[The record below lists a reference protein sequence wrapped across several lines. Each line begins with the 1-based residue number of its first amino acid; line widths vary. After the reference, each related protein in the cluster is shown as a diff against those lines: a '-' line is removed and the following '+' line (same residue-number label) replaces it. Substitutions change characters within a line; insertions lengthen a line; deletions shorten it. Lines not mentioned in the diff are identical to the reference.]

1 MATQYTSTLFETKYK
16 DDFKDSDGYYRI
28 LFNSGRALQA
38 RELTQMQTIINKQVE
53 RFGNHIFKEGAV
65 VKPGGMSINT
75 NYEFVKLDTTSTS
88 TAVNVGDVITGGTS
102 GIKAEVLEVTA
113 AAGTDP
119 VTYFVKYVN
128 TSAAQGSTTTPRFQ
142 PSESLGA
149 GRIVQITNTPSNPA
163 VGRGTR
169 ATIGDGVY
177 FTQGFF
183 VFAES
188 QTTIVDKYSDIPNK
202 EVGFKVIK
210 SVFSVD
216 DDAGLYD
223 NQGTVPNTTA
233 PGADRYYI
241 KLQLTTE
248 DQTTTDD
255 NFINVATV
263 KNGAIFKAVSAQQNL
278 QYNIPRDVVATRIK
292 ENSGD
297 YLVKPFR
304 LEFGLDSSDAHL
316 LAKVSDGVAVVDGY
330 RSARFAPSSIRINKP
345 TETLQRNGEFTAVDY
360 GAYVDVLSDSAVGGP
375 DTMTMATQRL
385 MSGRNMGG
393 SQIGRARVRAV
404 HENGADLRYYLF
416 DVKMNASQNFRD
428 VKSIGTDANNFFN
441 PLQSGLNST
450 LEEPYDNLLLY
461 PLPQK
466 RPKVVTGKQMEVQ
479 ILRSGTTTNSGTFTI
494 SIPTGYILSN
504 TGDWIFI
511 TDASNGGRLSNSSLG
526 GFPQTSS
533 TTANITGLPSSAP
546 IKCYVYAQTSTPIT
560 RAKRV
565 ITDHTVTA
573 QMQTDSDGEQFI
585 DLKRPDIINV
595 KRIRAVDSDG
605 ADLTSRFTIDN
616 GQRDAFYGN
625 GRLVLSGGQSAPGG
639 NVYVKFDHYAHD
651 PGAFFSVSSYT
662 GNTDYKDIP
671 SFKTSRGNTLFLR
684 NYLDFRPTVDSNGTF
699 SENTIGFL
707 PQPTDL
713 VQSDNEYYLNQ
724 TFKLVIDQEGLLRI
738 VEGERAF
745 NPAFPPSQVKTLPL
759 YNFLL
764 RGNTLN
770 DSDLTVQ
777 KLDHRRYT
785 MKDIDRLEK
794 RLTSLEELTSLNM
807 LELATDN
814 FEVLDSAGLN
824 RAKSGF
830 FVDNFTSHRLSD
842 LRTGY
847 RASIDPTKG
856 LLRPLCGEDNIR
868 LVFDS
873 DNSPGITR
881 RGDNLYLDF
890 TEEIWID
897 NPFATRAVKINPFD
911 TSIYTGNMHLSPASD
926 EWRDKEVG
934 TRTIFDQGTELS
946 TDLAKQ
952 WDNWAWNWGGK
963 DLEDLKVGD
972 NTDTYDHSSGYIT
985 RKTVNKVISEK
996 IVEEV
1001 IGERVLYSA
1010 ILPFIRSRIVEM
1022 KVDGLRP
1029 NTNVFLFMNNR
1040 PMAEFVR
1047 QTASFTPYAETTTDF
1062 GNTLKGQTTHK
1073 DGKTALTTDAAGS
1086 ITISFQVPHAGDD
1099 KFRCGTHEIKILDVT
1114 KGDREDK
1121 AGSIARA
1128 IYTSTGHLDTVHQD
1142 IESTRVLEIE
1152 GSTTTVDNT
1161 PTYSYGGGGEG
1172 GTGPG
1177 ATSYDG
1183 GGSWYSN
1190 NDNGY
1195 SSWED
1200 ETGSV
1205 DYSNSWD
1212 DANGY
1217 GFACLLEDMKVM
1229 LNGII
1234 SEVTNVKVGDVVSY
1248 GTVTEVMHKHMR
1260 NGYYIIND
1268 ELKITNDHPVLV
1280 NGSWKN
1286 TEDVVVGDYING
1298 VKVKSTRYVEKLV
1311 PTVFIATDTESYDV
1325 YCGGNVY
1332 TVHGDYRNSLAAV
1345 G

>member
-88 TAVNVGDVITGGTS
+88 TAVNVGDVITGATS
-102 GIKAEVLEVTA
+102 GIKAEVLEVA
-113 AAGTDP
+113 AATGSDP

-128 TSAAQGSTTTPRFQ
+128 TSAAQGSNTTPRFQ
-142 PSESLGA
+142 PGESLGA
-149 GRIVQITNTPSNPA
+149 GRIVQITNTDSNPA

-183 VFAES
+183 VFAEA
-188 QTTIVDKYSDIPNK
+188 QTTIVSKYSDIPSE

-210 SVFSVD
+210 QVYSVD
-216 DDAGLYD
+216 DDTDLYD

-241 KLQLTTE
+241 KLELTIQS
-248 DQTTTDD
+248 QTTADD

-263 KNGAIFKAVSAQQNL
+263 KNGAIFRAVAAAQNL

-297 YLVKPFR
+297 YIVKPFR
-304 LEFGLDSSDAHL
+304 LEFGLDSEDNHL
-316 LAKVSDGVAVVDGY
+316 LAKVSDGIAVVDGY
-330 RSARFAPSSIRINKP
+330 RAARFAPTSIRVPKP
-345 TETLQRNGEFTAVDY
+345 TTTITREREFTAIDY

-375 DTMTMATQRL
+375 DTMTMAHQRL

-404 HENGADLRYYLF
+404 HENGADLRYYMF
-416 DVKMNASQNFRD
+416 DIKMNSGQNFRD

-441 PLQSGLNST
+441 PLQSGSNTT
-450 LEEPYDNLLLY
+450 LEEPYDNLLVY
-461 PLPQK
+461 RLPEV
-466 RPKVVTGKQMEVQ
+466 RPKVVTGKQIEVQ

-494 SIPTGYILSN
+494 SIPTNFTLSN
-504 TGDWIFI
+504 AGDWIFI
-511 TDASNGGRLSNSSLG
+511 TDASNGGRLANSGLG
-526 GFPQTSS
+526 GLLTGS
-533 TTANITGLPSSAP
+533 TTANITGLPASAP
-546 IKCYVYAQTSTPIT
+546 IKCYVYAQSNGPIT

-605 ADLTSRFTIDN
+605 IDLTTRFVIDN

-625 GRLVLSGGQSAPGG
+625 GRLVLGPGQSSPSGD
-639 NVYVKFDHYAHD
+639 VYVKFDHYAHD
-651 PGAFFSVSSYT
+651 PGSFFNVSSYT
-662 GNTDYKDIP
+662 GNTNYKDIP
-671 SFKTSRGNTLFLR
+671 SYTTSRGVTLPLR
-684 NYLDFRPTVDSNGTF
+684 NYLDFRPTVDSNGNF

-713 VQSDNEYYLNQ
+713 VSSDNEYYLNQ
-724 TFKLVIDQEGLLRI
+724 TFKLVIDQEGILRI
-738 VEGERAF
+738 VNGEKGF
-745 NPAFPPSQVKTLPL
+745 KPAFPTKPIKTLPL
-759 YNFLL
+759 YNFMLK
-764 RGNTLN
+764 GNTLN
-770 DSDLTVQ
+770 DSDLVVS

-785 MKDIDRLEK
+785 MKDIDRIEK

-824 RAKSGF
+824 RTKSGF
-830 FVDNFTSHRLSD
+830 FVDNFTTHIMSD
-842 LRTGY
+842 LTSAY
-847 RASIDPTKG
+847 SASIDPTEG
-856 LLRPLCGEDNIR
+856 LLRPLCAEDNIR

-890 TEEIWID
+890 TEEVWID
-897 NPFATRAVKINPFD
+897 NPFATRSVKINPFD
-911 TSIYTGNMHLSPASD
+911 TSVYTGNMHLSPASD
-926 EWRDKEVG
+926 EWRDKEIG
-934 TRTIFDQGTELS
+934 TRTIFDQGTQLS
-946 TDLAKQ
+946 LDLAKH

-972 NTDTYDHSSGYIT
+972 ATDAYDHSSGYIT

-1001 IGERVLYSA
+1001 IGERVLQSA
-1010 ILPFIRSRIVEM
+1010 ILPFIRSRIIEM

-1047 QTASFTPYAETTTDF
+1047 QTSSFTPYAETTVDF

-1086 ITISFQVPHAGDD
+1086 ITISFQVPHSGED
-1099 KFRCGTHEIKILDVT
+1099 KFRCGTHEIKLLDVT

-1128 IYTSTGHLDTVHQD
+1128 IYVSTGYLDTVHQD
-1142 IESTRVLEIE
+1142 VESTRVLEIE
-1152 GSTTTVDNT
+1152 GSTAVTDNT
-1161 PTYSYGGGGEG
+1161 PTYSYSGGGGEG
-1172 GTGPG
+1172 QTGPG
-1177 ATSYDG
+1177 ATSYDEG
-1183 GGSWYSN
+1183 NSWHSNNYQPGSNGGENDFNEGQSAFSGSSGGSSY
-1190 NDNGY
+1190 
-1195 SSWED
+1195 E
-1200 ETGSV
+1200 EE
-1205 DYSNSWD
+1205 
-1212 DANGY
+1212 AN
-1217 GFACLLEDMKVM
+1217 
-1229 LNGII
+1229 
-1234 SEVTNVKVGDVVSY
+1234 
-1248 GTVTEVMHKHMR
+1248 
-1260 NGYYIIND
+1260 
-1268 ELKITNDHPVLV
+1268 P
-1280 NGSWKN
+1280 
-1286 TEDVVVGDYING
+1286 
-1298 VKVKSTRYVEKLV
+1298 
-1311 PTVFIATDTESYDV
+1311 
-1325 YCGGNVY
+1325 GGWW
-1332 TVHGDYRNSLAAV
+1332 
-1345 G
+1345 